1 MHIMKFSDIELPSNK
16 KFGTVI
22 GLFLA
27 LVSLYFFY
35 INNIHFGIFFIF
47 ISIILLVITSIKPVL
62 LTNLNKVWMF
72 IGFILSK
79 IVNPLVLGIIFF
91 IIITPIGIFL
101 RVIGRDELKIK
112 NASSSSF
119 WESKENAKVEPESYK
134 NQF

>member
-62 LTNLNKVWMF
+62 LTNLNKVWML

>member
-62 LTNLNKVWMF
+62 LTNLNKVWML

-119 WESKENAKVEPESYK
+119 WERKENAKVEPESYK